1 MNPTTAIMDVSAPT
15 RSNLCSDTSREF
27 GMARSAM
34 GRAARTRTTGRTKSH
49 RQLATSTRTADT
61 NIPRMPPPPADGGPH
76 TDRLGTLF
84 GREGRGNDRE
94 GDGHDHRRA
103 DAAEE
108 SCGEHDLGGGGQ
120 TRRRACHAKDDQARD
135 QDWFAAPAVTGR
147 TERQQQRGQGDG
159 VDVDHPQDVALR
171 CVKGEGEL
179 RLGDIQSGHRRD
191 DCHEGN
197 AHPYQDC
204 ATPAGFADCRI
215 SRRDLCRWTV
225 SMISFKRW

>member
-1 MNPTTAIMDVSAPT
+1 MAPQRHGEGREDENDRQDEEPSPTGHVYQDSRHEHPQDATA
-15 RSNLCSDTSREF
+15 
-27 GMARSAM
+27 
-34 GRAARTRTTGRTKSH
+34 TG
-49 RQLATSTRTADT
+49 
-61 NIPRMPPPPADGGPH
+61 DGGPH
-76 TDRLGTLF
+76 ADRLGTLF

-108 SCGEHDLGGGGQ
+108 SRGEHDLGGGGQ

-135 QDWFAAPAVTGR
+135 QDRFAAPAVTGC

-171 CVKGEGEL
+171 CVECEGEL
-179 RLGDIQSGHRRD
+179 RLSDIQSGHRRD

-197 AHPYQDC
+197 AHPNQDC
-204 ATPAGFADCRI
+204 ATPAGFADGRV
-215 SRRDLCRWTV
+215 SRHELRRWICMHDLL
-225 SMISFKRW
+225 